1 MLGESWVSN
10 VGQKWATKDMSPE
23 TFTWSKVLMLIRR
36 LGEKGREE
44 GLGELEILQ
53 RVVNKCLRRGGKEN

>member
-10 VGQKWATKDMSPE
+10 VGQKSATKDMSPE